1 MTNLRLY
8 MNRLEKEGNLLHI
21 DDPLSPKYEIPAAL
35 KGLDGRG
42 AVIFEN
48 VEGNSS
54 KITAAI
60 CGSRENIYAALGI
73 EADTFHKHLHF
84 ALNNPTPCKIEDGPV
99 KEVVEPPNLSNIPI
113 LTFYDRDQGP
123 YITSAVV
130 YAKSPNGAGENAS
143 FHRLNVLDNN
153 RLSIRIQ
160 PGHLFQ
166 FLNMAKSMGR
176 KSLDVSISIGLHPAI
191 MLAGASPAPFGT
203 SEFDVAN
210 TLLGGEL
217 KLTECPHVDALAPA
231 DAELVLEGKIRL
243 DEEANE
249 GPFVSVTGTW
259 KPEGLQ
265 PVVEVVG
272 MMHREDYIYQAL
284 LAASIEHRLLE
295 GMPNEIPVWEYVS
308 SVVPTIRGVN
318 MTINGCSWLHCVVS
332 FEKLQEGDPKSVI
345 MAMFTANPALKHAIV
360 VDSDIDP
367 YDMGQ
372 VEWAIATRLQGDK
385 DILVIP
391 NTYISGLDP
400 SSDTENKLGCK
411 LGIDATRTL
420 SKSEEIFKRGVIP
433 VSDRVGL
440 LLEKLTTK
448 YHH

>member
-1 MTNLRLY
+1 MTNLRQYL
-8 MNRLEKEGNLLHI
+8 NKLENEGNLLHI
-21 DDPLSPKYEIPAAL
+21 SDPLSPRFEIPAVL

-42 AVIFEN
+42 AVIFDN
-48 VEGNSS
+48 IEGNNS

-60 CGSRENIYAALGI
+60 CGSRENIYTALGV
-73 EADTFHKHLHF
+73 EVDTFHKRLNF
-84 ALNNPTPCKIEDGPV
+84 ALNNPTRCKIDDGPV
-99 KEVVEPPNLSNIPI
+99 KEVVEEPNLSKIPI

-130 YAKSPNGAGENAS
+130 YAKDPSSKGENVS
-143 FHRLNVLDNN
+143 FHRMDVLNKK

-160 PGHLFQ
+160 PGHLSQ
-166 FLNMAKSMGR
+166 FMKKARDKGR

-217 KLTECPHVDALAPA
+217 KLTECPHVDALTPA

-243 DEEANE
+243 DEEATE

-265 PVVEVVG
+265 PVIEVVG
-272 MMHREDYIYQAL
+272 MMHRKDYIYQAL

-295 GMPNEIPVWEYVS
+295 GMPIEVPIWEHVRNI
-308 SVVPTIRGVN
+308 VPKIRGVN
-318 MTINGCSWLHCVVS
+318 MTPNGCSWLHCVVS
-332 FEKLQEGDPKSVI
+332 FEKLKEGDPKNVI
-345 MAMFTANPALKHAIV
+345 MAMFEANPTLKHAIV
-360 VDSDIDP
+360 VDLDIDP
-367 YDMGQ
+367 YDMEQ

-385 DILVIP
+385 DILIMP
-391 NTYISGLDP
+391 NSYISGLDP
-400 SSDTENKLGCK
+400 SSDTEEKLGCK

-420 SKSEEIFKRGVIP
+420 FKPEDVFKQGIIP
-433 VSDRVGL
+433 VSDRVKVL
-440 LLEKLTTK
+440 LDKITTK
-448 YHH
+448 GRH